1 MLQCHHF
8 IFRISSFLTQ
18 EILAKK
24 WENIIDLQYFSR
36 EKKQR
41 EKCALMPDISG
52 IYEKEFFQEAVA
64 GQTEG
69 DPEVIQCILL

>member
-1 MLQCHHF
+1 MKAEIVDFIRGVRKMLQCHHF

-36 EKKQR
+36 EKK
-41 EKCALMPDISG
+41 
-52 IYEKEFFQEAVA
+52 
-64 GQTEG
+64 
-69 DPEVIQCILL
+69 

>member
-1 MLQCHHF
+1 MKAEIVDFIRGVRKMLQCHHF

-36 EKKQR
+36 EKKIER
-41 EKCALMPDISG
+41 KVCLDA
-52 IYEKEFFQEAVA
+52 
-64 GQTEG
+64 
-69 DPEVIQCILL
+69 